1 MTRPNRWPYVAKRE
15 TEKPRLNTLAI
26 CDNGLILNSE
36 KLIGVKDF
44 EIKRRCVPWEISEL
58 NVTLLVELV

>member
-1 MTRPNRWPYVAKRE
+1 MTRPNCWPYVAKRK

-26 CDNGLILNSE
+26 RDNGLIFNSE

-44 EIKRRCVPWEISEL
+44 EIKRRCAP
-58 NVTLLVELV
+58 

>member
-1 MTRPNRWPYVAKRE
+1 MTRPNCWPYVAKRK
-15 TEKPRLNTLAI
+15 TEKPQLNTLAI
-26 CDNGLILNSE
+26 RDNGLIFNSS

-44 EIKRRCVPWEISEL
+44 EIKRRCAPWEISEL